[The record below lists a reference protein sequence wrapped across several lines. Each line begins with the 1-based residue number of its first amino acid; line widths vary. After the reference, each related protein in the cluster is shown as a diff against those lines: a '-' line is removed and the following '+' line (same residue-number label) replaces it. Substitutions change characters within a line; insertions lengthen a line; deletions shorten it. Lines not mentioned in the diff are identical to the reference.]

1 MTTEHKKFRNP
12 GLWVPQRILRLSIL
26 SGDEKLFYAYVY
38 SFGERGCWQT
48 DEQIGES
55 LGRCV
60 RTIQRYQA
68 NCKKAGLLKVIGQ
81 GSKYR
86 RIWAVDHPKFKAA
99 QKIRAEQ
106 LRQTCQSRTT
116 NLSELPRQNCPT
128 TNKYTNKET
137 NKKRGGSPSPAD
149 GQAHA
154 PLRDKQQ
161 QLQDYQTRQEA
172 VASIEHF
179 KRSFGLG
186 ARRALELTPAE
197 FEQRRQAQIKALLAD
212 GTGRKKV
219 EKN

>member
-1 MTTEHKKFRNP
+1 MAKEHKKSRKL
-12 GLWVPQRILRLSIL
+12 GLWVPQRILKMSIL

-48 DEQIGES
+48 DEQIRES

-68 NCKKAGLLKVIGQ
+68 NCKKAGLLKVVGE

-86 RIWAVDHPKFKAA
+86 RIWAKDHPKFKAA

-128 TNKYTNKET
+128 TNKHTKKET
-137 NKKRGGSPSPAD
+137 NKERGGSPSPAD

-154 PLRDKQQ
+154 PLRDKQRK
-161 QLQDYQTRQEA
+161 LTEYRIKQEA
-172 VASIEHF
+172 IASIEQF
-179 KRSFGLG
+179 KRSFGRG
-186 ARRALELTPAE
+186 GRRSELTPAE
-197 FEQRRQAQIKALLAD
+197 FEQRKQAQIRALLAD
-212 GTGRKKV
+212 EARQKKV